1 LPDGYCISRPL
12 DLKWLAL
19 GLSWRRLLR
28 MRTKLAIWGAGGH
41 ALVVADIV
49 RLGGEYDI
57 VGFLDD
63 LNPDRQ
69 GEELYGATILGGRER
84 LDSLRTEGIRHLVL
98 GFGNCAARLR
108 LSALVRA
115 KGFSLAT
122 AIHPGAIVA
131 TDASI
136 GAGTVVVAGAV
147 INPGSRIGENAI
159 VNTSAS
165 VGHECLVDDGAHVGP
180 GARLAGRVVV
190 ERAAWVGVGAI
201 AIEGV
206 RIGANSLVGAGAVVV
221 NDIPEGVV
229 AYGNPAR
236 VIRRAEV
243 LD

>member
-1 LPDGYCISRPL
+1 
-12 DLKWLAL
+12 
-19 GLSWRRLLR
+19 
-28 MRTKLAIWGAGGH
+28 MRTKVAIWGAGGH

-49 RLGGEYDI
+49 RLNGEYDI

-63 LNPDRQ
+63 LNPDRRD
-69 GEELYGATILGGRER
+69 EELYGATILGGREC
-84 LDSLRTEGIRHLVL
+84 LESLRSAGTRHLIL

-108 LSALVRA
+108 LSAFLRT
-115 KGFSLAT
+115 KGFALAR
-122 AIHPGAIVA
+122 AIHPSAIVA

-136 GAGTVVVAGAV
+136 GAGTVVAAGAV

-165 VGHECLVDDGAHVGP
+165 VDHECFVGDGAHVGP

-201 AIEGV
+201 AIDGV

-236 VIRRAEV
+236 VVRKAEV

>member
-1 LPDGYCISRPL
+1 
-12 DLKWLAL
+12 
-19 GLSWRRLLR
+19 

-41 ALVVADIV
+41 ALVVADII
-49 RLGGEYDI
+49 RLNGDYEI

-63 LNPDRQ
+63 LNPERLDT
-69 GEELYGATILGGRER
+69 ELYGATILGGQER
-84 LDSLRTEGIRHLVL
+84 LDSLRSEGVRHLIF
-98 GFGNCAARLR
+98 GFGNGAARLR
-108 LSALVRA
+108 LSAFVRA

-122 AIHPGAIVA
+122 AIHPRAIVA
-131 TDASI
+131 TDALI
-136 GAGTVVVAGAV
+136 GAGTVVTAGAV
-147 INPGSRIGENAI
+147 INPGSEIGENAI

-165 VGHECLVDDGAHVGP
+165 VGHECFVDDGAHVGP

-190 ERAAWVGVGAI
+190 GRAAWIGVGAI

-206 RIGANSLVGAGAVVV
+206 RIGANSLVGAGGVVV

-236 VIRRAEV
+236 VVSKAEV